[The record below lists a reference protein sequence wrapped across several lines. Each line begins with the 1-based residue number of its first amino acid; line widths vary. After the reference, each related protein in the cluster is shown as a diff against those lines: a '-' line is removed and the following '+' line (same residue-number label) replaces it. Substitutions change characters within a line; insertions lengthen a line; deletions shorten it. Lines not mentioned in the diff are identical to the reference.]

1 MKIQKNFNLND
12 HDELMK
18 TTISHI
24 KADIGSLPG
33 HTVVFPPVV
42 EEVKRFVKENSR
54 NLLSDFFISHIG
66 DDIQITM
73 IHNKGINSSEV
84 HKLAW
89 DAFKSGTEVA
99 KKVGLYGAGQDLL
112 KDAFS
117 GNIKGMGP
125 GIAEMEIT
133 PRKSEPFIVYM
144 MDKTEPGAFNYPIF
158 KMFADP
164 FNTPG
169 LVIDPN
175 MHEGFIFEIW
185 DIVEGKKIELPTP
198 ELTYDVLAM
207 VGSKS
212 RYVIKRVF
220 TKPSHEKLPDENVA
234 VISTDKLSLIAG
246 EYVGKDD
253 PAGIVRIQSGLPASG
268 ESLEAFSHPF
278 LVSGWMRGSFNGPLM
293 PVGMKDS
300 KMTRFDGPP
309 RVVALGFVLKDGKL
323 SGPVDMF
330 DDPAFDGA
338 RKTAVDIVDYLRRMG
353 PFEPHRLPDSEMEYT
368 TLPKV
373 IAKLQGKF
381 ESIDYPKKGKKLK
394 ESTRDMD

>member
-1 MKIQKNFNLND
+1 MNGKV
-12 HDELMK
+12 
-18 TTISHI
+18 TISHI

-33 HTVVFPPVV
+33 HSAVYGPVLETV
-42 EEVKRFVKENSR
+42 EKYVKNNSSG
-54 NLLSDFFISHIG
+54 LLSDFYISHVG

-73 IHNKGINSSEV
+73 IHNRGIDDSRV

-89 DAFKSGTEVA
+89 DAFKAGTEVA

-125 GIAEMEIT
+125 GVAEMEIT

-144 MDKTEPGAFNYPIF
+144 MDKTEPGAFNFPIY

-169 LVIDPN
+169 LVIDNN
-175 MHEGFIFEIW
+175 MHEGFVFEIW
-185 DIVEGKKIELPTP
+185 DIINGKKIELSTP
-198 ELTYDVLAM
+198 QDTYDILAM
-207 VGSKS
+207 IGSKS
-212 RYVIKRVF
+212 KYVIKRVY

-234 VISTDKLSLIAG
+234 VISTDKLSFIAG

-293 PVGMKDS
+293 PVGQKDA

-338 RKTAVDIVDYLRRMG
+338 RRTAVDIVDYLRRMG
-353 PFEPHRLPDSEMEYT
+353 PFEPHRLPDEDMEYT
-368 TLPKV
+368 TLPR
-373 IAKLQGKF
+373 ILQKLQPRF
-381 ESIDYPKKGKKLK
+381 QPVDTGKKASRK
-394 ESTRDMD
+394 KVQVREGD

>member
-1 MKIQKNFNLND
+1 
-12 HDELMK
+12 MK

-33 HTVVFPPVV
+33 HTTVYGPV
-42 EEVKRFVKENSR
+42 EEELRKYVTEHSR
-54 NLLSDFFISHIG
+54 DLLDDFHISHIG
-66 DDIQITM
+66 DDLQITM
-73 IHNKGINSSEV
+73 VHNRGIDNAEIHG
-84 HKLAW
+84 LAW
-89 DAFKSGTEVA
+89 EAFKAGTKVA
-99 KKVGLYGAGQDLL
+99 KKAGLYGAGQDLL

-133 PRKSEPFIVYM
+133 ERKSEPFIVYM
-144 MDKTEPGAFNYPIF
+144 MDKTEPGAFNFPIF

-175 MHEGFIFEIW
+175 MHEGFRFEIW
-185 DIVEGKKIELPTP
+185 DVMEGKKIELSSPDQM
-198 ELTYDVLAM
+198 YDILAM
-207 VGSKS
+207 IGSKS
-212 RYVIKRVF
+212 RYVVKRVF
-220 TKPSHEKLPDENVA
+220 TKESHEKLPDENVA
-234 VISTDKLSLIAG
+234 VVTTDKLSLIAG

-253 PAGIVRIQSGLPASG
+253 PAAIVRIQSGLPASG

-278 LVSGWMRGSFNGPLM
+278 LVSGWMRGSFNGPMM

-309 RVVALGFVLKDGKL
+309 RVVGLGFTLKEGRL
-323 SGPVDMF
+323 AGPVDLF
-330 DDPAFDGA
+330 DDIAFADA
-338 RKTAVDIVDYLRRMG
+338 RRKAIEMTDHLRRMG
-353 PFEPHRLPDSEMEYT
+353 PFEPHRLPESEMEYT

-373 IAKLQGKF
+373 LSNLEGRFTPIEDHINK
-381 ESIDYPKKGKKLK
+381 EKLK
-394 ESTRDMD
+394 EPVREVD